1 MLENILKKINKNKE
15 FFIISKIFQYIETKQ
30 IINTESIYNNIINII
45 TAFNNHI

>member
-15 FFIISKIFQYIETKQ
+15 FFYNIKIIPNIETKQ